1 MAISLF
7 ELNDSSDNHKDE
19 VGASGGLSAPPPP
32 SGDAAAAPRLEDYNN
47 KRKYRLT
54 GRVFIKP
61 CNCRCRTC
69 PDCATHYGMAV
80 RYRLL
85 DRAEEFHQ
93 PAMFT
98 LTVDRKAF
106 ASPLEAFTKIT
117 QEGYVRRL
125 MRLLGV
131 DLWAWTLEFQM
142 QTGEGWPHWH
152 MVIDLSIGKL
162 DLPRAWRLWRDKWKL
177 GGLDLQRKSSKNAR
191 HALMYVTKY
200 LTKYPEAGFPIWVL
214 NLDRRIRWVGASRLL
229 GPLVSDREMTTK
241 DVGDNE
247 EAKKSLTRVH
257 RPLAIR
263 MADCG
268 EILNFFSETE
278 YDGEVYQSFYGR
290 LPREQMEAAIAG
302 ESKMGLFRDEEGYPF
317 INGDWADFEELA
329 NMVMEAANSH
339 PGKCKH
345 EWFTHGR
352 LRKYKQAARNELAQR
367 KED

>member
-7 ELNDSSDNHKDE
+7 ELNDPPDNRNG
-19 VGASGGLSAPPPP
+19 VARASGGLSAPPPP
-32 SGDAAAAPRLEDYNN
+32 GDALASPRLEDYNN
-47 KRKYRLT
+47 KRKYNHT
-54 GRVFIKP
+54 GRVFVKP

-69 PDCATHYGMAV
+69 QDCGPRYGLAV

-85 DRAEEFHQ
+85 DRAMDFRK

-106 ASPLEAFTKIT
+106 SSPLDAFTQIT
-117 QEGYVRRL
+117 KEGYIRRL

-131 DLWAWTLEFQM
+131 ELWAWTLEFQM

-152 MVIDLSIGKL
+152 MVIDLPIGKL
-162 DLPRAWRLWRDKWKL
+162 DLERAWRLWRDKWKL
-177 GGLDLQRKSSKNAR
+177 GGLDLQRKSSKSAR

-200 LTKYPEAGFPIWVL
+200 LTKYPEEGFPTWVL
-214 NLDRRIRWVGASRLL
+214 NLDRRIRWVGASRLV

-241 DVGDNE
+241 DAGDDE
-247 EAKKSLTRVH
+247 EAKKSLPRVH
-257 RPLAIR
+257 RPLAVR

-268 EILNFFSETE
+268 QIINFFAETE

-290 LPREQMEAAIAG
+290 LPREQLEAAIAG
-302 ESKMGLFRDEEGYPF
+302 ESKMDIFHDEEGYPF
-317 INGDWADFEELA
+317 LQGNWADFEELA
-329 NMVMEAANSH
+329 DQVMEAANMY
-339 PGKCKH
+339 PNKCKH

-352 LRKYKQAARNELAQR
+352 LRKYKQVARNEHIQR
-367 KED
+367 EEG